1 MEHGR
6 EHGTEHRHTP
16 HEPTGTALATGTA
29 GPADSSGATERRLR
43 FGTLPERIR
52 PEDTI
57 ETRPATLPDPARDR
71 YDPDEWMVRYCL

>member
-6 EHGTEHRHTP
+6 EHRQTP
-16 HEPTGTALATGTA
+16 QEPAGTAAAVGT
-29 GPADSSGATERRLR
+29 ADSSGATERRLR

-52 PEDTI
+52 PQDTV